1 MAVIQENIRVESNGT
16 ISFGNYEADTKQKV
30 DDYKVGGDLYTL
42 RTYKEVTRL
51 EKNSKLLIETVPGA
65 AVHNLKLEEGCTTFD
80 IEGTGDTQITLEME
94 SETEYTIYLEDVN
107 LGKIKTNIAGKINF
121 SAELNSIP
129 KSVKIE
135 KHYA

>member
-80 IEGTGDTQITLEME
+80 IDGIGDTQITLEME
-94 SETEYTIYLEDVN
+94 SETEYTIYVEEVN

-121 SAELNSIP
+121 SAELDSTP
-129 KSVKIE
+129 KSVRIE
-135 KHYA
+135 KH